1 MFNPLKVRLMRA
13 VCGLDVHKDS
23 VFLCG
28 KFNIEVQ
35 SVDRC
40 NLNNLYLKT
49 PRDQGTRPPINDF
62 AWQKKLAMHKKK
74 KRENAFSLKSIIFAL
89 PCTNI

>member
-1 MFNPLKVRLMRA
+1 MQQPYF
-13 VCGLDVHKDS
+13 H
-23 VFLCG
+23 LCVWG

-74 KRENAFSLKSIIFAL
+74 KM
-89 PCTNI
+89 NIRNHPN